1 MLCIAKSKLPT
12 CRRLAI
18 LHFVSGVT
26 NTPILA
32 LQGITWESL
41 EPTVCLLIQRGQCLD
56 GILQG
61 WKNWPWKICW
71 LHLVASQTLRPLHAT
86 TTPLCRRT
94 LTKCGW
100 TSLGAAMADQVA
112 GWYWPS
118 EIGWFNLVGQA
129 VQWQERLMDL
139 KLYTSCTIYDNKEE
153 QKLRF
158 DVWTMFASGWRILR
172 RA

>member
-1 MLCIAKSKLPT
+1 
-12 CRRLAI
+12 
-18 LHFVSGVT
+18 
-26 NTPILA
+26 
-32 LQGITWESL
+32 
-41 EPTVCLLIQRGQCLD
+41 
-56 GILQG
+56 
-61 WKNWPWKICW
+61 
-71 LHLVASQTLRPLHAT
+71 
-86 TTPLCRRT
+86 
-94 LTKCGW
+94 
-100 TSLGAAMADQVA
+100 MADQVA

-172 RA
+172 RGLAKDWAWAAIDNFRDRYQ